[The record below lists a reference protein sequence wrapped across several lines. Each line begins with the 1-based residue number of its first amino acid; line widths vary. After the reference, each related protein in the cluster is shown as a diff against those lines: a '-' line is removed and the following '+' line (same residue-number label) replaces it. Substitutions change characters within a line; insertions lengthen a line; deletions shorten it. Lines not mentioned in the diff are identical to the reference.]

1 MSMGNKLKNQS
12 SHGHRGRE
20 GGMDVAA
27 DSGCSEWPGALLL
40 WRTVPAHG
48 FDFMR
53 RAAVT
58 ECMRRTSSTI
68 DVWRKAV
75 GGDAASAMGLALR
88 MEIPSAVTARTDLV
102 MTVLL
107 HSALR
112 GSAGAALVLSYL
124 LRRMPIDD
132 VLRRRLATSWL
143 AHNVR
148 LALPELERVSARRR
162 AGLGD
167 GRTIR
172 DSREDPK

>member
-1 MSMGNKLKNQS
+1 MTTGNKMTNQS

-20 GGMDVAA
+20 AGMDVAA
-27 DSGCSEWPGALLL
+27 NGGSCEWPRALLL

-75 GGDAASAMGLALR
+75 GGDAASAMGMALR
-88 MEIPSAVTARTDLV
+88 MEIPSEITARTDFV

-107 HSALR
+107 NSALR
-112 GSAGAALVLSYL
+112 GSAGASLVLSYL
-124 LRRMPIDD
+124 LRRMPIDRG
-132 VLRRRLATSWL
+132 LRSRLATSWL
-143 AHNVR
+143 AHNFR
-148 LALPELERVSARRR
+148 TAWPELDR
-162 AGLGD
+162 
-167 GRTIR
+167 GRTGR
-172 DSREDPK
+172 LGGARQGEDSK

>member
-1 MSMGNKLKNQS
+1 MTTENKMTNQS

-20 GGMDVAA
+20 AGMDVAA
-27 DSGCSEWPGALLL
+27 NGGCCEWPRALLL

-48 FDFMR
+48 FDFVR

-58 ECMRRTSSTI
+58 DCMRRTSSTI
-68 DVWRKAV
+68 DVWRKAL
-75 GGDAASAMGLALR
+75 GGDAASAMGMALR
-88 MEIPSAVTARTDLV
+88 MEIPSEITARTDLV

-107 HSALR
+107 HNALG

-143 AHNVR
+143 AHNMR
-148 LALPELERVSARRR
+148 LALPAIEGVFARRR
-162 AGLGD
+162 AGHGE

-172 DSREDPK
+172 DGREDSK

>member
-1 MSMGNKLKNQS
+1 MSTGNKMTNQA
-12 SHGHRGRE
+12 SHGHRGR
-20 GGMDVAA
+20 GVGMDVAA
-27 DSGCSEWPGALLL
+27 DGGRCEWQRALLL

-68 DVWRKAV
+68 DVWRKAL
-75 GGDAASAMGLALR
+75 GGDAASAMGMALR
-88 MEIPSAVTARTDLV
+88 MEIPSEITARTDFV

-107 HSALR
+107 HNALR
-112 GSAGAALVLSYL
+112 GSTGAALVLSYL

-143 AHNVR
+143 AHNMR
-148 LALPELERVSARRR
+148 LALREIEGVSARRR
-162 AGLGD
+162 AGHGD

>member
-1 MSMGNKLKNQS
+1 MSTGNKVTNQS
-12 SHGHRGRE
+12 SHGHNGRE
-20 GGMDVAA
+20 ADDAAYGG
-27 DSGCSEWPGALLL
+27 CCEWPRALLL

-58 ECMRRTSSTI
+58 DCMRRTSSTI
-68 DVWRKAV
+68 DVWRKAL
-75 GGDAASAMGLALR
+75 GGDAASAMGMALR
-88 MEIPSAVTARTDLV
+88 MEIPSEITARTDFV

-107 HSALR
+107 HNALR
-112 GSAGAALVLSYL
+112 GSAGAALVLSCL

-143 AHNVR
+143 AHNMR
-148 LALPELERVSARRR
+148 LALSELEGLFARRR
-162 AGLGD
+162 AGHGD

-172 DSREDPK
+172 DSREDSK

>member
-1 MSMGNKLKNQS
+1 MSTGNKMTKQS

-20 GGMDVAA
+20 AGMDVAA
-27 DSGCSEWPGALLL
+27 DSGCSERPGALLL

-48 FDFMR
+48 FDSMR
-53 RAAVT
+53 RTAVT
-58 ECMRRTSSTI
+58 DCMRRTSSTI

-88 MEIPSAVTARTDLV
+88 MEIPAEVTARTDFV

-107 HSALR
+107 HNALR
-112 GSAGAALVLSYL
+112 GSTGAALVLSHL

-143 AHNVR
+143 AHNMR
-148 LALPELERVSARRR
+148 LALPQLKRVSDRRR
-162 AGLGD
+162 AGHGG
-167 GRTIR
+167 GRTTCG
-172 DSREDPK
+172 DREDLK